1 VLELGVTPNPGAG
14 PAPLHGGVASTWVST
29 MGLVLVAFMILSFYC
44 THDLVQGL
52 RDGCGER
59 ERCAAE
65 QAAKWR
71 GVVTP

>member
-1 VLELGVTPNPGAG
+1 
-14 PAPLHGGVASTWVST
+14 
-29 MGLVLVAFMILSFYC
+29 MILSFYC

-59 ERCAAE
+59 ERERCAAE
-65 QAAKWR
+65 QVAKWR